1 MRSIREQLIKEV
13 IKKQDKLKHKIVYT
27 VASNMSTK
35 EIKQHY
41 PNGGLKIWV

>member
-1 MRSIREQLIKEV
+1 MKSIREQLIKEV

-41 PNGGLKIWV
+41 PSEGLKIWV